1 MKYIKITTLWE
12 TMGNTMRICNAAVSY
27 EKAKLEWMFVSSKT
41 QKNTAVAQPREVID
55 VESSSYFSF
64 GVEPIV
70 NTSLKENQ
78 SKAGMQV
85 EYTDRNKGV
94 NIQAQQQNYNE
105 QNGKEQHSGM
115 QADYNVR
122 NGGANIL

>member
-1 MKYIKITTLWE
+1 M
-12 TMGNTMRICNAAVSY
+12 
-27 EKAKLEWMFVSSKT
+27 
-41 QKNTAVAQPREVID
+41 
-55 VESSSYFSF
+55 
-64 GVEPIV
+64 EPIV

-105 QNGKEQHSGM
+105 QNWMEQHSGM
-115 QADYNVR
+115 QDDYTIR
-122 NGGANIL
+122 NGGS